1 VGWGQDKR
9 VSIRDKMGEREIMLI
24 DGTAM
29 FLLRSMKIT
38 PSFGPK
44 VGGLYKRGIQ

>member
-1 VGWGQDKR
+1 MGGQDKR
-9 VSIRDKMGEREIMLI
+9 VSIGDKMVEREIMLI

-44 VGGLYKRGIQ
+44 VGGSYKRGIQ